1 MQEYKLFNSRNEL
14 INTLVL
20 EEHSTWVPP
29 TGHRLE
35 FVGDINNEVSITSFT
50 QLEFLRKF
58 TAEERISIR
67 SSIDPMVID
76 FLYLLDLAQDISLLD
91 PDTIAGVNY
100 CESIGLLAEGR
111 AAQILS

>member
-1 MQEYKLFNSRNEL
+1 MKQYKLFNSNNEHINSIVLDDDSTWELPPGHTLEL
-14 INTLVL
+14 ISELPKITPI
-20 EEHSTWVPP
+20 VP
-29 TGHRLE
+29 L
-35 FVGDINNEVSITSFT
+35 S

-58 TAEERISIR
+58 TAEERISVR

-76 FLYLLDLAQDISLLD
+76 FLHLLNLAQNIRLDD
-91 PDTIAGVNY
+91 PDTIAGINY